1 MIPNLLLSTLVA
13 EVHMTNHHHP
23 VHHHHHRDDPDIFK
37 YLLQVQVV
45 VLFGRPPIEA
55 EDKHSEESDEDA
67 KVAVTPDS
75 DGEHKEHDT
84 NEGDV
89 CEAVQQH
96 HAVHQGA
103 LLQLEPDQHQHIDGD
118 HCEVVGDEDGQV
130 GGGPGEVLVDEG
142 DVLRVR
148 IEE

>member
-1 MIPNLLLSTLVA
+1 MPWLS
-13 EVHMTNHHHP
+13 
-23 VHHHHHRDDPDIFK
+23 
-37 YLLQVQVV
+37 
-45 VLFGRPPIEA
+45 PPIEA
-55 EDKHSEESDEDA
+55 EDKYSEESDEDA

-84 NEGDV
+84 DERYVG
-89 CEAVQQH
+89 EAVQQH

-103 LLQLEPDQHQHIDGD
+103 LLHLEPDQHQHIDSD
-118 HCEVVGDEDGQV
+118 HGQVVGDEDGQV

-142 DVLRVR
+142 DVFRVR

>member
-1 MIPNLLLSTLVA
+1 ML
-13 EVHMTNHHHP
+13 P
-23 VHHHHHRDDPDIFK
+23 VDDQDI
-37 YLLQVQVV
+37 
-45 VLFGRPPIEA
+45 A
-55 EDKHSEESDEDA
+55 SEEGDEETEVDVAPHSDR
-67 KVAVTPDS
+67 
-75 DGEHKEHDT
+75 EHKEHDT

-89 CEAVQQH
+89 GEAVQQH

-142 DVLRVR
+142 DVLRIR

>member
-1 MIPNLLLSTLVA
+1 MLPVDDQDIASEEGDEETEVGVA
-13 EVHMTNHHHP
+13 PHP
-23 VHHHHHRDDPDIFK
+23 DREGEDHDPDH
-37 YLLQVQVV
+37 
-45 VLFGRPPIEA
+45 A
-55 EDKHSEESDEDA
+55 
-67 KVAVTPDS
+67 
-75 DGEHKEHDT
+75 
-84 NEGDV
+84 DV

-142 DVLRVR
+142 DVLRIR

>member
-1 MIPNLLLSTLVA
+1 MHVA
-13 EVHMTNHHHP
+13 EVHMTHHQHP
-23 VHHHHHRDDPDIFK
+23 VHHHHHRDDPASNNYCITAFIPW
-37 YLLQVQVV
+37 LS
-45 VLFGRPPIEA
+45 PPIEA
-55 EDKHSEESDEDA
+55 EDKYSEESDEDA

-84 NEGDV
+84 DERYVG
-89 CEAVQQH
+89 EAVQQH

-103 LLQLEPDQHQHIDGD
+103 LLHLEPDQHQHIDGD
-118 HCEVVGDEDGQV
+118 HGQVVGDEDGQV

-142 DVLRVR
+142 DVFRVR

>member
-1 MIPNLLLSTLVA
+1 MHVA
-13 EVHMTNHHHP
+13 EVHMTHHQHP
-23 VHHHHHRDDPDIFK
+23 VHHHHHRDDPASNNYCITAFIPW
-37 YLLQVQVV
+37 LS
-45 VLFGRPPIEA
+45 PPIEA
-55 EDKHSEESDEDA
+55 EDKYSEESDEDA
-67 KVAVTPDS
+67 KVAFTPDS

-84 NEGDV
+84 DERDV
-89 CEAVQQH
+89 GEAVKQH

-103 LLQLEPDQHQHIDGD
+103 LLQLEPDQNYHIDGD
-118 HCEVVGDEDGQV
+118 HGQVVGDEDGQV